1 MVAPDLDDLKVYRS
15 GLSFENNE
23 RKMYVFLE
31 ATKSLRHVTLSW
43 SFAYKDGLRKYLQSD
58 AAKNLVSLRL
68 EASGTSKITN
78 ELWRGLCG
86 EEHNLPELQQLTLR
100 NLKGLTPKALLCM
113 LQIRH
118 ARGCTRP
125 LLVEWEGCAI
135 SPNIVNTA
143 RGLDIDMVEY

>member
-31 ATKSLRHVTLSW
+31 TTKSLRHVTISW
-43 SFAYKDGLRKYLQSD
+43 SFVYKDGLRDYLQSD

-68 EASGTSKITN
+68 EASGASKITN

-86 EEHNLPELQQLTLR
+86 EEHNLPQLQQLTLR
-100 NLKGLTPKALLCM
+100 NITGLTPKTLWGM
-113 LQIRH
+113 LRNRH
-118 ARGCTRP
+118 SSGCTRP
-125 LLVEWEGCAI
+125 LLVEWEGRI
-135 SPNIVNTA
+135 IPRDIVDSA
-143 RGLDIDMVEY
+143 RQLDIHIVDY